1 MKTLQF
7 EGKTIKYDERA
18 PKSWRVQRALACGE
32 QKPVEFY
39 DAIDTIFGGPGKS
52 DEIADMFDG
61 DASKVLEVLDRISA
75 AIGGSAKN

>member
-1 MKTLQF
+1 MKSLQF

-39 DAIDTIFGGPGKS
+39 DAIDAIFGGPGKS
-52 DEIADMFDG
+52 DEVADMFDG
-61 DASKVLEVLDRISA
+61 ESEKVMEILDRISL